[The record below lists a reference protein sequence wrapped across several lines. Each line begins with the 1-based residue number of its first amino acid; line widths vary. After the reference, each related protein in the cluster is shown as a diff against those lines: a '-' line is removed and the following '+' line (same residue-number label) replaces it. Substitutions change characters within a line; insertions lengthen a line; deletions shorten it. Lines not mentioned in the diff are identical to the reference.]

1 MEQSLDG
8 FYTPE
13 SFFELYKIIIEAA
26 YFQTLAEKKELV
38 RRRLMALAANDLKT
52 WDDCIRTE

>member
-13 SFFELYKIIIEAA
+13 GFFKLYEIIIEAA
-26 YFQTLAEKKELV
+26 YFQTLSEKKNLLEK
-38 RRRLMALAANDLKT
+38 RLRALAANDLKT